1 MAINPSSLKCDQI
14 AKYPVQALYIG
25 IQTPGTTSQLRGA
38 ALKRLLPH
46 ATWTQIDTDSVFL
59 QKPRWQRTL
68 AFRLRT
74 GPAVSA
80 INHLIRKQLNSA
92 PYDLIWVDKGAYL
105 WPDTVK
111 EIRRLGKVLI
121 HYTPDTAFFANESR
135 FFDATIDRYDKVVT
149 TKSFELDHYRN
160 RIADDRLMLVTQS
173 YDEQQ
178 HHVECE
184 FSQKRKEIVLVGL
197 CEPDRER
204 CVAALLQQENQ
215 VRIGGRGW
223 ERFVSIHANNPLLH
237 FEGATIFGQ
246 HYVQTL
252 SRAALGL
259 GLLTKRFPELH
270 TTRTFEIPACGTA
283 LATVSNAET
292 TRFFTPNEVVFYE
305 DYEALAHKAMT
316 LLDSPAELQNI
327 TEAGHRRVRDGG
339 FSNEQVL
346 AKVLKETGLIGQ

>member
-1 MAINPSSLKCDQI
+1 MATHSGVPFSHWSGSRCHK
-14 AKYPVQALYIG
+14 
-25 IQTPGTTSQLRGA
+25 
-38 ALKRLLPH
+38 
-46 ATWTQIDTDSVFL
+46 
-59 QKPRWQRTL
+59 
-68 AFRLRT
+68 
-74 GPAVSA
+74 
-80 INHLIRKQLNSA
+80 LIRKQLSSDS
-92 PYDLIWVDKGAYL
+92 YDLIWVDKGVYL

-121 HYTPDTAFFANESR
+121 HYTPDTAFFANQSR
-135 FFDATIDRYDKVVT
+135 FFEATVALYDKVVT
-149 TKSFELDHYRN
+149 TKSFELEHYQN
-160 RIADDRLMLVTQS
+160 RISNDRLMLVTQS

-184 FSQKRKEIVLVGL
+184 FSQKRNEVVLIGL

-204 CVAALLQQENQ
+204 CVAALLKQENQ

-223 ERFVSIHANNPLLH
+223 ERFVSTHANNPLLH
-237 FEGATIFGQ
+237 FEGSAIFGQ

-283 LATVSNAET
+283 LATVSNTET
-292 TRFFTPNEVVFYE
+292 TKFFAENEALFYE
-305 DYEALAHKAMT
+305 DYEDLAQQAKT
-316 LLDSPAELQNI
+316 LLNNPVELQKI
-327 TEAGHRRVRDGG
+327 TEAGHQRVREGG

-346 AKVLKETGLIGQ
+346 AKVLTAAGLIGQ